1 MDRDSIRLRPDD
13 QAPPRATAY
22 PQPQD
27 PVDLRGL
34 MTGFPTGVCVVTAL
48 DGAEPWG
55 MTCTS
60 LCSVALDPPTLL
72 VCLREGSPTLA
83 AVRASGAFA
92 VNLLHD
98 EAQPSAELFAS
109 GAADRFDRV
118 HWEMPVDACGPH
130 LVRSA
135 HTVADCVVSDSSRV
149 GDHVVTMGRV
159 RRTTRLRS
167 QQPLLYGLRRYATWP
182 QAVDD
187 SHRYFDHLD

>member
-1 MDRDSIRLRPDD
+1 MDRDSSPPTGEAGPPDAAAQPPPD
-13 QAPPRATAY
+13 APADMRT
-22 PQPQD
+22 
-27 PVDLRGL
+27 L

-48 DGAEPWG
+48 DDGVPWG

-60 LCSVALDPPTLL
+60 LCSVALDPATLL
-72 VCLREGSPTLA
+72 VCLRDGSPTLR
-83 AVRASGAFA
+83 AVLAGGAFA

-118 HWEMPVDACGPH
+118 RWETPAGACGPH
-130 LVRSA
+130 LVNSA
-135 HTVADCVVSDSSRV
+135 HTVADCVVSHSRPV

-159 RRTTRLRS
+159 RRVTRLRS

-182 QAVDD
+182 QALAD
-187 SHRYFDHLD
+187 SHRSFDFIN